1 MKKILLA
8 AVALA
13 ALVTQVQA
21 AEKKTPE
28 QVCQAQAL
36 GSIAREWP
44 NVLRGNFEGVLKGN
58 RCLVRP
64 APAVFEGK
72 RTAWLIEEEHEE
84 RH

>member
-28 QVCQAQAL
+28 QGRL
-36 GSIAREWP
+36 RESGRTSSAAT
-44 NVLRGNFEGVLKGN
+44 LRVS
-58 RCLVRP
+58 
-64 APAVFEGK
+64 
-72 RTAWLIEEEHEE
+72 
-84 RH
+84 